1 MFSSIARAFRRLGA
15 ALGLW
20 IDKSTETDAIDMAVI
35 EKGIREQKVKAD
47 KAHYANGQLASQIAL
62 LKEQI
67 NRETRQKQELEG
79 LVAAAAAQKNDELGG
94 EYAERL
100 ADLESILNENTAQM
114 QSLEAMYQQNTQ
126 IIASSLKEIQ
136 KFERDF
142 EATKARV
149 AVSRNMQNLAQL
161 MKGSI
166 TELQGMVGGEL
177 SESMNRLRSAAAQ
190 GEGQM
195 RATMD
200 LAKSMGSNLQMQQET
215 KKARGKMLFE
225 QYKAKMGMTQP
236 QEATA
241 TAAPVPER
249 QKIAEK

>member
-1 MFSSIARAFRRLGA
+1 MFASIAKAFRRLGA
-15 ALGLW
+15 VLGLW
-20 IDKSTETDAIDMAVI
+20 IEKSTESDAIDMAVI
-35 EKGIREQKVKAD
+35 EKGIRDQKTKAD
-47 KAHYANGQLASQIAL
+47 KAHYANGQLATQIVL
-62 LKEQI
+62 LKDQV
-67 NRETRQKQELEG
+67 NRQKRQKEELEG
-79 LVAAAAAQKNDELGG
+79 MLSAAAAQKNDELGG

-100 ADLESILNENTAQM
+100 ADVESDLNENSAQM
-114 QSLEAMYQQNTQ
+114 QNLDSMYQQNTQ

-149 AVSRNMQNLAQL
+149 AVSRNMVNLAQL

-166 TELQGMVGGEL
+166 TELQGMVGGEM
-177 SESMNRLRSAAAQ
+177 SESMNRLRQAAAS

-200 LAKSMGSNLQMQQET
+200 LAKQMGSNLQVQLDT

-236 QEATA
+236 QEAAA
-241 TAAPVPER
+241 TEAPAPER